1 MQTQESSMVESEIKA
16 MVSLLEDDDKDVLKM
31 VEKQIF
37 ALGEQAIPYLED
49 EWARQFD
56 PEVQKRIENILQSI
70 NYTVVR
76 NRLLAWANSK
86 DKDLLKG
93 MWIVATYQYPDL
105 EIDDLQKKIE
115 QLYFE
120 AWVNFKPELQAID
133 QVKLLNSIFF
143 NSFKF
148 KANTSNIKAVT
159 NSMINNILETKKS
172 NPIGLCVLYML
183 IAQKLKMPI
192 YGVNLP
198 NIFVLTYKT
207 ENLQFYINV
216 FNKGLTFSKHDV
228 DHYIAQ
234 LDLTPRAIFYDPC
247 THLDII
253 RRVLRNLIVAYEELG
268 NTEKMEDIQALLD
281 DISNIEA

>member
-1 MQTQESSMVESEIKA
+1 MIESEIRA
-16 MVSLLEDDDKDVLKM
+16 MVSLLEDEDKEVLKM

-37 ALGEQAIPYLED
+37 ELGAEAIPYLED

-56 PEVQKRIENILQSI
+56 PDVQKRIENILQSI
-70 NYTVVR
+70 NYSAVR
-76 NRLLAWANSK
+76 DRLWEWANSQE
-86 DKDLLKG
+86 KDLLKG
-93 MWIVATYQYPDL
+93 MWIVATLQYPDL

-133 QVKLLNSIFF
+133 QVKLLNAIFF

-148 KANTSNIKAVT
+148 KSNTSNIKAVS
-159 NSMINNILETKKS
+159 NSMINNVLGTKKS

-183 IAQKLKMPI
+183 IAQKLKIPI

-198 NIFVLTYKT
+198 NIFILTYKT
-207 ENLQFYINV
+207 ERLQFYINV
-216 FNKGLTFSKHDV
+216 FNKGLTFSKQDI

-234 LDLTPRAIFYDPC
+234 LDLTPRTMFYEPC

-253 RRVLRNLIVAYEELG
+253 KRVLRNLVVAYEEIG
-268 NTEKMEDIQALLD
+268 NTEKMEDAQSLLD
-281 DISNIEA
+281 DLSNLKSEV